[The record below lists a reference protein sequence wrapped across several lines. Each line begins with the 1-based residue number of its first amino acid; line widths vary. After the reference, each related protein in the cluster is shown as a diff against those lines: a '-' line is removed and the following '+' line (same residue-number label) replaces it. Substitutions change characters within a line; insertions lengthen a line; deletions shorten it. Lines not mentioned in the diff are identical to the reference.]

1 MNAPIELIRLL
12 RPHHWVKSLF
22 VFVGLLFGHAWGDA
36 SVVWRVLA
44 AAGGFSL
51 VSSCVYILNDIVDRE
66 ADRRHPVKRNRPL
79 AKGVVSLNAAV
90 VLALVVGTAGGALGY
105 YASPLVA
112 MLLALYVLMNI
123 AYTLGLK
130 RVVILDVFII
140 SAGFMLR
147 LLAGTSGVGIPPS
160 QWLLLCGLMLTLF
173 LGFVKR
179 RAELGAADSGNHP
192 ADKTGQ
198 RKVLREYSVA
208 LLDPMITI
216 TAACIVMSYSLYTL
230 SPETVA
236 KHGTSM
242 LMLTVPFVIYGVFRY
257 LFLLHQHSQGEDPAS
272 EAVQDPHLAVT
283 LLAWLAVTIWLIV
296 R

>member
-1 MNAPIELIRLL
+1 MNAPLELIRLL
-12 RPHHWVKSLF
+12 RPKQWVKSLF

-36 SVVWRVLA
+36 SMVWRVFA
-44 AAGGFSL
+44 AAGGFAL
-51 VSSCVYILNDIVDRE
+51 VSSCVYILNDIADRE
-66 ADRRHPVKRNRPL
+66 ADRQHPRKRNRPL
-79 AKGVVSLNAAV
+79 ARGSVSLNAAV
-90 VLALVVGTAGGALGY
+90 ALALVVGTAGGVLGY
-105 YASPLVA
+105 YASPLVT
-112 MLLALYVLMNI
+112 MLLALYGLMNI

-140 SAGFMLR
+140 AAGFMLR

-179 RAELGAADSGNHP
+179 RAELGNEDTN
-192 ADKTGQ
+192 KTGQ
-198 RKVLREYSVA
+198 RKVLRDYTAA

-230 SPETVA
+230 SPETIA
-236 KHGTSM
+236 MHGTSM
-242 LMLTVPFVIYGVFRY
+242 LMLTVPFVMYGVFRY

-272 EAVQDPHLAVT
+272 EAVQDPHLAIT
-283 LLAWLAVTIWLIV
+283 LVAWLAVTIWLIV

>member
-1 MNAPIELIRLL
+1 
-12 RPHHWVKSLF
+12 
-22 VFVGLLFGHAWGDA
+22 VGLLFGHAWGDA
-36 SVVWRVLA
+36 SMVWRVLA
-44 AAGGFSL
+44 AAGGFAM
-51 VSSCVYILNDIVDRE
+51 VSSCVYILNDIADRE
-66 ADRRHPVKRNRPL
+66 ADRQHPRKRNRPL
-79 AKGVVSLNAAV
+79 ARGSVSMNAAMA
-90 VLALVVGTAGGALGY
+90 LALVAGTLGGVLGY

-112 MLLALYVLMNI
+112 ILLAIYGLMNI

-140 SAGFMLR
+140 AAGFMLR

-179 RAELGAADSGNHP
+179 RAELGKED
-192 ADKTGQ
+192 ADKTAQ
-198 RKVLREYSVA
+198 RKVLRDYSAA

-216 TAACIVMSYSLYTL
+216 TAACVVMSYSLYTL
-230 SPETVA
+230 SPETIA
-236 KHGTSM
+236 MHGAPM
-242 LMLTVPFVIYGVFRY
+242 LMLTVPFVIYGLFRY

-272 EAVQDPHLAVT
+272 EAVQDPHLVVT
-283 LLAWLAVTIWLIV
+283 LFAWLAATLWLIV

>member
-1 MNAPIELIRLL
+1 MNAPFELIRLL
-12 RPHHWVKSLF
+12 RPKQWVKSLF

-36 SVVWRVLA
+36 SLVWRVLA

-51 VSSCVYILNDIVDRE
+51 VSSCIYILNDIADRE
-66 ADRRHPVKRNRPL
+66 ADRRHPVKRKRPL
-79 AKGVVSLNAAV
+79 ASGSVSLNAAA
-90 VLALVVGTAGGALGY
+90 VLALAAGTLGGVLGY
-105 YASPLVA
+105 YASPTVA
-112 MLLALYVLMNI
+112 VLLALYGLMNI

-140 SAGFMLR
+140 AAGFMLR

-179 RAELGAADSGNHP
+179 RAELGHHAE
-192 ADKTGQ
+192 DKTGQ
-198 RKVLREYSVA
+198 RAVLREYSPA
-208 LLDPMITI
+208 LLDSMII
-216 TAACIVMSYSLYTL
+216 VTAACIVMSYSLYTL
-230 SPETVA
+230 SADTIA

-257 LFLLHQHSQGEDPAS
+257 LFLLHQHSQGEDPAN
-272 EAVQDPHLAVT
+272 EAVKDPHLAITIVC
-283 LLAWLAVTIWLIV
+283 WLAVTVWLIS